1 VPNIPLRSGGPKAR
15 IAVIPGDGIG
25 KEVTPVAVQV
35 IKAATAKRNRPLE
48 FVEFDWGADK
58 YLRESISLPEG
69 AVEML
74 RDEFDAI
81 LFGALGDPRVPSNQY
96 AADILLGL
104 RFKLDLYVNARPTEL
119 FHDRLTPL
127 RDRTTKDIHLMVF
140 RENTEGI
147 YIGAGGFFK
156 KNTPDE
162 IAIQEDINSRKG
174 VERIL
179 RHAFNYARSGGL
191 GSGGSLD
198 PQTRVPHAPVTR
210 VGLGVGSAGASLAQS
225 SEGPANPIPASRRGP
240 ALLDPMSATNP
251 DVSAGS
257 PSSAPNSSPSRVV
270 GGMKPLRLCM
280 SDKSNAMTFA
290 GDLWQRVFKSLR
302 AEYPEVE
309 SRHLYIDTLAME
321 LVRDP
326 GQFDVI
332 VTNNL
337 FGDII
342 SDLAA
347 QLAGGLGLAP
357 SGNIH
362 PGRTS
367 LFEPVHGSA
376 PNIAGKRIANPFGAV
391 LASSMLLEFLGWQ
404 EESVNLKQS
413 VKSALAENV
422 TTPDLGGL
430 KVTLEVADYLASRV
444 LNL

>member
-1 VPNIPLRSGGPKAR
+1 MPNTPLRSGGPKAR

-25 KEVTPVAVQV
+25 KEVTPVAVQL
-35 IKAATAKRNRPLE
+35 IQAATAKRNRPIE
-48 FVEFDWGADK
+48 FVDFDWGADK
-58 YLRESISLPEG
+58 YLREKVSLPEG

-81 LFGALGDPRVPSNQY
+81 LFGALGDPRVPTNQH

-119 FHDRLTPL
+119 LHDRFTPL
-127 RDRTTKDIHLMVF
+127 KNCTPADLNLMVF
-140 RENTEGI
+140 RENTEGL
-147 YIGAGGFFK
+147 YVGVGGFFK
-156 KNTPDE
+156 KGTTDE
-162 IAIQEDINSRKG
+162 IAVQEDVNSHKG
-174 VERIL
+174 VDRII
-179 RHAFNYARSGGL
+179 RHAFNYARTHTRTSEAIL
-191 GSGGSLD
+191 
-198 PQTRVPHAPVTR
+198 PRVPANP
-210 VGLGVGSAGASLAQS
+210 LGSAGWQPAQDNVS
-225 SEGPANPIPASRRGP
+225 SSNAAAPRGTAIPGCA
-240 ALLDPMSATNP
+240 
-251 DVSAGS
+251 
-257 PSSAPNSSPSRVV
+257 
-270 GGMKPLRLCM
+270 PLRLCM

-290 GDLWQRVFKSLR
+290 HDLWQRVFKSVR
-302 AEYPEVE
+302 AEFPDID

-326 GQFDVI
+326 SQFDVI

-362 PGRTS
+362 PSHTS

-376 PNIAGKRIANPFGAV
+376 PNIAGKGIANPFGSV

-404 EESVNLKQS
+404 EESAHLKQS
-413 VKSALAENV
+413 VKSALEANI
-422 TTPDLGGL
+422 TTPDLGGS
-430 KVTLEVADYLASRV
+430 KPTHEVSTWL
-444 LNL
+444 LNHISKSPL